1 MILLLPKDI
10 IIMYCINLLLYR
22 HMELPPVQN
31 QHKSWNTSTEWEST
45 LNDTGTL
52 K

>member
-1 MILLLPKDI
+1 MILILPKDI

-31 QHKSWNTSTEWEST
+31 QHKSETTSTEWEST